1 MTEATPATPAAEG
14 SLDPLNPFAPRPV
27 AKQGFDT
34 LGTTG
39 LVRFGGQ
46 VDEEWLQQLAG
57 IQGVRVWR
65 EMKDND
71 SVIGNAFYLTQSLI
85 RQTKW
90 STEPADDED
99 KGQTEKWA
107 KFLTE
112 AMGDMS
118 HTWEEMLSEILSL
131 MPFGWSYFEKIFKV
145 RGGESDNPSRNSK
158 FDDGLITWRKIPI
171 RAQETLDSW
180 EFDEDGGIRG
190 LWQVA
195 APKFERV
202 FIPIEKSILFR
213 TEVAKNNPEGRSLLR
228 NAYRAWFFL
237 KRLQEIEAIG
247 MEREL
252 VGIPIIRLPFAYLD
266 TNASKAK
273 KEARNNF
280 ATMLQQIRRNEHEGL
295 LFPARVD
302 GEGNN
307 TGFDIELLSS
317 GGSRQ
322 IDISAAI
329 ARYQRDIATV
339 LLTQFSFL
347 GMGSSGSFALSS
359 DQTSM
364 YATAIGAILDTIES
378 TFDRFA
384 TQELYQLNGVPP
396 QFRAKWKHGD
406 IEKEDIQ
413 RFADMI
419 NKFVSSGVLAADET
433 LERHVR
439 DKVGLPPADDTSDE
453 DDALLAM
460 SLPRMRDEARDTA
473 ATVRDSAINETGEAA
488 VMGQSN
494 AAPSEQDNAAPSE
507 RGNAS
512 T

>member
-1 MTEATPATPAAEG
+1 MADSPSTEG
-14 SLDPLNPFAPRPV
+14 SLDPLNPFAPRQV
-27 AKQGFDT
+27 NKQGFDT
-34 LGTTG
+34 LGSTG

-46 VDEEWLQQLAG
+46 VDEEWLTQLAG
-57 IQGVRVWR
+57 IQGVKVWR
-65 EMKDND
+65 EMQDND
-71 SVIGNAFYLTQSLI
+71 SVIGNAFYLTKSLI

-90 STEPADDED
+90 SVIPADSDDVDQNER
-99 KGQTEKWA
+99 WA
-107 KFLTE
+107 QFLTE
-112 AMGDMS
+112 SFEDMS
-118 HTWEEMLSEILSL
+118 HTWEEMLSEILS
-131 MPFGWSYFEKIFKV
+131 MMGFGWSYFEKVFKV
-145 RGGESDNPSRNSK
+145 RGGESTNPSRKSK
-158 FDDGLITWRKIPI
+158 YDDQLIGWRKIPI
-171 RAQETLDSW
+171 RAQETLDDW
-180 EFDEDGGIRG
+180 EFDDDGGIRG
-190 LWQVA
+190 MWQVA
-195 APKFERV
+195 APNFQRV
-202 FIPIEKSILFR
+202 FIPIEKSVLFR

-266 TNASKAK
+266 TNATNAK
-273 KEARNNF
+273 KQAKNNF
-280 ATMLQQIRRNEHEGL
+280 ALMLQQIRRNQHEGL
-295 LFPARVD
+295 LFPAKVD
-302 GEGNN
+302 SEGNE
-307 TGFDIELLSS
+307 TGFDIELMSS

-347 GMGSSGSFALSS
+347 GMGQTGSFALSS

-384 TQELYQLNGVPP
+384 VQELYQLNGVPP
-396 QFRAKWKHGD
+396 EFRARWKHGD

-419 NKFVSSGVLAADET
+419 TKFVMAGLVTPDES

-439 DKVGLPPADDTSDE
+439 DKMDLPEPDDADE
-453 DDALLAM
+453 DDEVLNEMTAPVLDDDLEDLPDVGNTALGESDGEDA
-460 SLPRMRDEARDTA
+460 
-473 ATVRDSAINETGEAA
+473 VNE
-488 VMGQSN
+488 QSN
-494 AAPSEQDNAAPSE
+494 AAPGGTDNAAPSE
-507 RGNAS
+507 RGNAAE
-512 T
+512 